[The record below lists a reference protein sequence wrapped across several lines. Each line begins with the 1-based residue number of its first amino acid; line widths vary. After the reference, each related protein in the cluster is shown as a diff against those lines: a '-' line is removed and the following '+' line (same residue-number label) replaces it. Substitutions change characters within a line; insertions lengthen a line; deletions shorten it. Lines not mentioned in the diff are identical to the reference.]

1 MEPMA
6 IHHVF
11 YLQNYFSTLP
21 IRYLC
26 VLLAIKQASNKFIS
40 SFLRKFCFLPT
51 HNIDSFLLSLY
62 FISVT
67 L

>member
-6 IHHVF
+6 MHHVF

-26 VLLAIKQASNKFIS
+26 MLLAIKQASNKFIS
-40 SFLRKFCFLPT
+40 SF
-51 HNIDSFLLSLY
+51 
-62 FISVT
+62 
-67 L
+67 